1 MTVEKYVN
9 KGSVFKPK
17 YVWETAGSVTVKI
30 YYNVTFSITD
40 LTEAGV
46 QMDGADVTGT
56 VKVYSDES
64 KTFTVKQIEGYTTT
78 VKTGETVMNPEADGT
93 YKLSALTADTTISV
107 VYEASEGV
115 NIYVTTP
122 SSGSIQVNGQ
132 TADRIRVGL
141 NESYNV
147 SAVPE
152 SGYAVENILVNGTP
166 VENVTYQNQTATVT
180 LNSGAVND
188 AEIQVTAETVACNLD
203 AADAEVSY
211 REGMSMDKV
220 TQNILMQSWERKVYR
235 R

>member
-1 MTVEKYVN
+1 MFLN
-9 KGSVFKPK
+9 QK

-122 SSGSIQVNGQ
+122 SNGSIQVNGQ
-132 TADRIRVGL
+132 TCRQNPG
-141 NESYNV
+141 
-147 SAVPE
+147 
-152 SGYAVENILVNGTP
+152 GT
-166 VENVTYQNQTATVT
+166 E
-180 LNSGAVND
+180 
-188 AEIQVTAETVACNLD
+188 
-203 AADAEVSY
+203 
-211 REGMSMDKV
+211 
-220 TQNILMQSWERKVYR
+220 
-235 R
+235 